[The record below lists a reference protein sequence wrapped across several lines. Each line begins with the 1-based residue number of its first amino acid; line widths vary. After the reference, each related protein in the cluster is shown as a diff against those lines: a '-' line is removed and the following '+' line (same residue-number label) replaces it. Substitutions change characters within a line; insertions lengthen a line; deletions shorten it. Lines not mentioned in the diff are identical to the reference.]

1 MNNQEK
7 MNINTDKSVA
17 IITGSSA
24 GIGLQTSLLLARNGF
39 DTYAGVRNLEKSK
52 FIEDIA
58 RDENLSLQL
67 LQLDVD
73 SDESVSNSIGKV
85 IAERKKVDVLVN
97 NAGYGLL
104 GALEELS
111 MNNIKAQFE
120 TNFFGAIRC
129 IKEII
134 PVMRQQRSGIIVNI
148 SSQAGYIGFPVCSVY
163 DSTKFALEGMI
174 ESMTYEVEPY
184 GINMVLVEP
193 GCINSDFLN
202 RLVVSNNTQDSKSP
216 YFDMFKKFT
225 ANYFKAMNNAP
236 PPEAVAK
243 VVLEAITST
252 NPLLRYQIGEDAEKF
267 FKAKKE
273 MTDENIHKLMA
284 EAVLKA

>member
-7 MNINTDKSVA
+7 KNINTDKSVA
-17 IITGSSA
+17 IVTGSSA

-52 FIEDIA
+52 FLEDIA
-58 RDENLSLQL
+58 RDESLSLQL
-67 LQLDVD
+67 LQLDVN

-85 IAERKKVDVLVN
+85 IAERNNVDVLVN

-134 PVMRQQRSGIIVNI
+134 PVMRQRRSGIIVNI
-148 SSQAGYIGFPVCSVY
+148 SSQAGYIGFPLCSFY
-163 DSTKFALEGMI
+163 DSTKFALEGLI
-174 ESMTYEVEPY
+174 EAMTYEVEPY
-184 GINMVLVEP
+184 GIKMVLIEP

-202 RLVVSNNTQDSKSP
+202 RLVISNNTQGSKSP

-225 ANYFKAMNNAP
+225 ANYFEAMNNAP
-236 PPEAVAK
+236 PPETVAK
-243 VVLEAITST
+243 VILEAITST
-252 NPLLRYQIGEDAEKF
+252 NPLLRYQIGDDADTF

-273 MTDENIHKLMA
+273 MTDENIRKLMI
-284 EAVLKA
+284 ETVLK

>member
-1 MNNQEK
+1 MTAEK
-7 MNINTDKSVA
+7 KKIALVTGGNRGLGFETCRQLAQLGISV
-17 IITGSSA
+17 ILS
-24 GIGLQTSLLLARNGF
+24 
-39 DTYAGVRNLEKSK
+39 
-52 FIEDIA
+52 A
-58 RDENLSLQL
+58 RDISKGEKAAKQLSDRGLDVVFY
-67 LQLDVD
+67 QLDV
-73 SDESVSNSIGKV
+73 SNQSRINSIS
-85 IAERKKVDVLVN
+85 EQLMQQFTRLDVLVN

-111 MNNIKAQFE
+111 MNNIQAQFE

-163 DSTKFALEGMI
+163 DSTKFALEGLI

-184 GINMVLVEP
+184 GIKMVLIEP

-202 RLVVSNNTQDSKSP
+202 RLVISNNTQDPKSP

-243 VVLEAITST
+243 VILEAITST
-252 NPLLRYQIGEDAEKF
+252 NPLLRYQIGEDAKKF

>member
-1 MNNQEK
+1 MVDPLLAANNTITNPIVKRLNCRLLACLIIMNNQKK

-17 IITGSSA
+17 IITGSTS

-39 DTYAGVRNLEKSK
+39 DIYAGVRNLEKSK

-73 SDESVSNSIGKV
+73 SESVSNSIGTV

-148 SSQAGYIGFPVCSVY
+148 SSQAGYIGVPC
-163 DSTKFALEGMI
+163 
-174 ESMTYEVEPY
+174 
-184 GINMVLVEP
+184 
-193 GCINSDFLN
+193 
-202 RLVVSNNTQDSKSP
+202 
-216 YFDMFKKFT
+216 MFC
-225 ANYFKAMNNAP
+225 
-236 PPEAVAK
+236 
-243 VVLEAITST
+243 L
-252 NPLLRYQIGEDAEKF
+252 
-267 FKAKKE
+267 
-273 MTDENIHKLMA
+273 
-284 EAVLKA
+284 

>member
-1 MNNQEK
+1 VVDPLLAANNTITHPIVKRLNCRLLACLIIMNNQDK

-17 IITGSSA
+17 IVTGSSA

-39 DTYAGVRNLEKSK
+39 DTYAGARNLEKSK

-67 LQLDVD
+67 LHLDVN
-73 SDESVSNSIGKV
+73 SDESVSNSLGKV
-85 IAERKKVDVLVN
+85 IAEKKKVNVLVN

-134 PVMRQQRSGIIVNI
+134 PVMRQQRSGII
-148 SSQAGYIGFPVCSVY
+148 
-163 DSTKFALEGMI
+163 
-174 ESMTYEVEPY
+174 EPS
-184 GINMVLVEP
+184 
-193 GCINSDFLN
+193 CINSDFLD
-202 RLVVSNNTQDSKSP
+202 RLVISNNTQDSKSP
-216 YFDMFKKFT
+216 YLDMFKKFT
-225 ANYFKAMNNAP
+225 ANYFKAMTTR
-236 PPEAVAK
+236 
-243 VVLEAITST
+243 LHLR
-252 NPLLRYQIGEDAEKF
+252 PLLR
-267 FKAKKE
+267 
-273 MTDENIHKLMA
+273 
-284 EAVLKA
+284 

>member
-1 MNNQEK
+1 VVDPLLAANNTITNPIVKRLNCRLLACLIIMNNQKK

-17 IITGSSA
+17 IITGSTS

-39 DTYAGVRNLEKSK
+39 DIYAGVRNLEKSK

-73 SDESVSNSIGKV
+73 SDESVSNSIGTV

-148 SSQAGYIGFPVCSVY
+148 SSQAGYIGVPC
-163 DSTKFALEGMI
+163 
-174 ESMTYEVEPY
+174 
-184 GINMVLVEP
+184 
-193 GCINSDFLN
+193 
-202 RLVVSNNTQDSKSP
+202 
-216 YFDMFKKFT
+216 MFC
-225 ANYFKAMNNAP
+225 
-236 PPEAVAK
+236 
-243 VVLEAITST
+243 L
-252 NPLLRYQIGEDAEKF
+252 
-267 FKAKKE
+267 
-273 MTDENIHKLMA
+273 
-284 EAVLKA
+284 

>member
-104 GALEELS
+104 GAL
-111 MNNIKAQFE
+111 
-120 TNFFGAIRC
+120 
-129 IKEII
+129 
-134 PVMRQQRSGIIVNI
+134 
-148 SSQAGYIGFPVCSVY
+148 
-163 DSTKFALEGMI
+163 
-174 ESMTYEVEPY
+174 
-184 GINMVLVEP
+184 
-193 GCINSDFLN
+193 
-202 RLVVSNNTQDSKSP
+202 
-216 YFDMFKKFT
+216 
-225 ANYFKAMNNAP
+225 
-236 PPEAVAK
+236 
-243 VVLEAITST
+243 
-252 NPLLRYQIGEDAEKF
+252 
-267 FKAKKE
+267 
-273 MTDENIHKLMA
+273 
-284 EAVLKA
+284 

>member
-1 MNNQEK
+1 VVDPLLAANNTITNPIVKRLNCRLLACLIIMNNQKK

-17 IITGSSA
+17 IITGSTS

-39 DTYAGVRNLEKSK
+39 DIYAGVRNLEKSK

-73 SDESVSNSIGKV
+73 SESVSNSIGTV

-148 SSQAGYIGFPVCSVY
+148 SSQAGYIGVPC
-163 DSTKFALEGMI
+163 
-174 ESMTYEVEPY
+174 
-184 GINMVLVEP
+184 
-193 GCINSDFLN
+193 
-202 RLVVSNNTQDSKSP
+202 
-216 YFDMFKKFT
+216 MFC
-225 ANYFKAMNNAP
+225 
-236 PPEAVAK
+236 
-243 VVLEAITST
+243 L
-252 NPLLRYQIGEDAEKF
+252 
-267 FKAKKE
+267 
-273 MTDENIHKLMA
+273 
-284 EAVLKA
+284 